1 MAYDDYTCTFEQ
13 LLEKDDTTN
22 IHQQNLR
29 ILATEMYKVSKNLSP
44 LFIRELFNG
53 KYASQH

>member
-1 MAYDDYTCTFEQ
+1 MAYDDYTSSFEQ

-29 ILATEMYKVSKNLSP
+29 ILATEMYKVSKTYHPLSLENYSP
-44 LFIRELFNG
+44 
-53 KYASQH
+53 KKK